1 MNKIWQRF
9 DEEEKTPS
17 ITDSLTVNMD
27 PNVFNCVITSKI
39 RSLKSVHMNV
49 VGWELM
55 VIVDKEDF
63 NSDDGDMVVLL
74 LWR

>member
-1 MNKIWQRF
+1 
-9 DEEEKTPS
+9 
-17 ITDSLTVNMD
+17 MD

-63 NSDDGDMVVLL
+63 NSDDGDMFVLL